1 MSRERSGLAAPCHN
15 RNPDVT
21 DDERKDETPSL
32 EERTKKSGR
41 LVGNRYLRIHQQS
54 EFRRRGD
61 HYVAGEEALRD
72 ESRVGRAYQAVRRVL
87 FGPRLESD
95 ADATERLSV
104 TTGLAILGSDNI
116 SSSAYATEEAMRV
129 LAFAGIGAFVFLT
142 PVAVAIVGVLAIVVL
157 SQSQVIAAYPNGG
170 GSYVVAS
177 DNLGT
182 LPGLVAAS
190 ALLVDYVLTVATST
204 AAGVAAISSF
214 VPLFYEQRVAI
225 GIGFIAILMI
235 GNLRGIRE
243 AGIVFAGPTYVYVLS
258 IGALILYGIF
268 RVVSGDVPL
277 PAAPP
282 APFPPEGLEA
292 LSVLLVLRAF
302 ASGAVGLTGSEAI
315 ANGVPSMAKPEQK
328 NATVTLVIMAVLF
341 GSIFLGL
348 TFLAQAIGTVPDRS
362 EKETLNS
369 LITRSLVG
377 VGPFYYLVQI
387 FTAVILALAA
397 NTGFTGFPRLAS
409 VLAND
414 RFMPRQFA
422 YRGDRLAFSFGIVAL
437 ALVSVVVLAG
447 FNGSVTN
454 LIPLYTIGVFL
465 AFTLAQTGLIR
476 RWRRLRSRGW
486 QWRAAIN
493 AIGAVVTA
501 VVLVVVVIA
510 KFGEGAWMTLLI
522 LPILVWLLLAIHKH
536 YMQVQDALVLDRL
549 DDPVPEVRPPVV
561 IVPIGRLDR
570 AAAQAVAFARSISP
584 AVKAVHI
591 TTSEESA
598 KEFRERWDHW
608 SGRVPLDVIESPYR
622 ALVPPLLRYIDSIDK
637 RDDRPVTVVLA
648 SFVPHTW
655 WEWLLH
661 SQTSIRLKASLL
673 FRPNTIVID
682 VPYHFRDEAGDHT
695 HRISR

>member
-1 MSRERSGLAAPCHN
+1 
-15 RNPDVT
+15 VT
-21 DDERKDETPSL
+21 DDKRSDDPDDPDNPRTPSL
-32 EERTKKSGR
+32 DERTTKSGR
-41 LVGNRYLRIHQQS
+41 LPGNRYVRIHQQP
-54 EFRRRGD
+54 EFRRRHG
-61 HYVAGEEALRD
+61 HYVAGEESLRV
-72 ESRVGRAYQAVRRVL
+72 ESRLGRAYEAMRRVL

-129 LAFAGIGAFVFLT
+129 LALAGIGAFVFLT
-142 PVAVAIVGVLAIVVL
+142 PIAIALVGVLVIVIV

-182 LPGLVAAS
+182 IAGLVAAS

-214 VPLFYEQRVAI
+214 VPVFYEQRVAI
-225 GIGFIAILMI
+225 GIVFIAVLMV

-243 AGIVFAGPTYVYVLS
+243 AGLTFAGPTYVYVAA
-258 IGALILYGIF
+258 IGALILYGAF
-268 RVVSGDVPL
+268 RVLTGDVP
-277 PAAPP
+277 PAAVPP
-282 APFPPEGLEA
+282 ARFPPEGLES
-292 LSVLLVLRAF
+292 LSLLLVLRAF
-302 ASGAVGLTGSEAI
+302 ASGAVGLTGSEAV
-315 ANGVPSMAKPEQK
+315 ANGVPSMAKPEQR
-328 NATVTLVIMAVLF
+328 NATVTLVIMGTMFAT
-341 GSIFLGL
+341 IFLGL
-348 TFLAQAIGTVPDRS
+348 TLLAQAIGVTPDRS
-362 EKETLNS
+362 EQETLNS

-377 VGPFYYLVQI
+377 QGPFYYIVQVS
-387 FTAVILALAA
+387 TAIILALAA

-437 ALVSVVVLAG
+437 ALVSMVVLAG

-476 RWRRLRSRGW
+476 RWRRLRSPGW
-486 QWRAAIN
+486 QWRAVIN

-501 VVLVVVVIA
+501 IVLVVVVIA

-522 LPILVWLLLAIHKH
+522 LPILVWLLRSIHAH
-536 YMQVQDALVLDRL
+536 YTRVQDALVLERL
-549 DDPVPEVRPPVV
+549 DEPLPKVRPPVV
-561 IVPIGRLDR
+561 IVPVGRLDR
-570 AAAQAVAFARSISP
+570 AAAQAIAFARSISP
-584 AVKAVHI
+584 TVKAVHI
-591 TTSEESA
+591 TTSEEGA
-598 KEFRERWDHW
+598 NEFRERWEQW
-608 SGRVPLDVIESPYR
+608 SGKVPLDIIESPYR
-622 ALVPPLLRYIDSIDK
+622 ALVAPLLRYIDSIDK

-661 SQTSIRLKASLL
+661 SQNSIRLKASLL

-682 VPYHFRDEAGDHT
+682 VPYHFRDDGGDHE
-695 HRISR
+695 HRTPR